1 MVITVGAMI
10 GAGKSSLAKLIGEHF
25 GSEVF
30 YESVEGNPILP
41 LFYTA
46 SEEEIQAKRYPF
58 LLQLYFLDTRFKSI
72 KEALVNDNNVLDR
85 SIYEDW
91 YFAKVNNDL
100 GRISD
105 LEFQLYEGL
114 LENMMEELEELP
126 KKSPDLM
133 VYLSGSFKTI
143 LERINKRGRGYEL
156 APELVDYYRTL
167 WEGYDNWVYSHYKA
181 SEILV
186 IDIDR
191 YDYVNNEDDAKE
203 VLQMIE
209 DRLNEIRETES
220 NEPRMVS
227 ISERFYESL
236 REDSAKLSALECAG
250 VDNWSGYDYAMDILH
265 EEDY

>member
-25 GSEVF
+25 GTEVF

-72 KEALVNDNNVLDR
+72 KEALVDDNNVLDR

-91 YFAKVNNDL
+91 YFCKVNKDL

-114 LENMMEELEELP
+114 LENMMAELDELP
-126 KKSPDLM
+126 KKAPDLM
-133 VYLSGSFKTI
+133 VYLSGSFETI

-167 WEGYDNWVYSHYKA
+167 WEGYDAWVFNHYKA
-181 SEILV
+181 SEVLV
-186 IDIDR
+186 IDIDKS
-191 YDYVNNEDDAKE
+191 DYVNNEDDAKE
-203 VLQMIE
+203 VLALIE
-209 DRLNEIRETES
+209 NKLKELRGAAS
-220 NEPRMVS
+220 NEPKMVS
-227 ISERFYESL
+227 ISEREYEGL
-236 REDSAKLSALECAG
+236 KEDSAKLSALECAG

-265 EEDY
+265 GNDY